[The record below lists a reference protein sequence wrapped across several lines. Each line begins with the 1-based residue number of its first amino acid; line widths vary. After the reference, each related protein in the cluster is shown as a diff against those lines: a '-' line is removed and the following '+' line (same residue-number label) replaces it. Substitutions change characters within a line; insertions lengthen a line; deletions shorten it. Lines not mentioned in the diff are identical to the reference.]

1 MARPVLRS
9 RRWLADWS
17 ARTVFV
23 VTIGLGWWVVGWPG
37 ADRGHDTRLLYSGIV
52 VVTAFLTAAMTQ
64 RAVMGEYAIKA
75 GPIEVAALA
84 EVAVASVDG
93 VDEMDARLTA
103 LEAELAAIQ
112 KVLRTTFRSLG
123 EFK

>member
-1 MARPVLRS
+1 
-9 RRWLADWS
+9 
-17 ARTVFV
+17 
-23 VTIGLGWWVVGWPG
+23 
-37 ADRGHDTRLLYSGIV
+37 
-52 VVTAFLTAAMTQ
+52 
-64 RAVMGEYAIKA
+64 MGEYAIKA